1 MPLVGIRPSTTLML
15 TNACSTSI
23 IVMPSARNAP
33 KLSGARIA
41 VRRPRQAITQKHST
55 TSVAPIRPVSSE
67 ITAKMKSVC
76 GSGR

>member
-1 MPLVGIRPSTTLML
+1 MF

-33 KLSGARIA
+33 KLSGARSA
-41 VRRPRQAITQKHST
+41 VRRPRQAITPKHIT
-55 TSVAPIRPVSSE
+55 TSEAPSKPVSSA
-67 ITAKMKSVC
+67 ITAKMKSVN